1 MSRARTWLAVL
12 VALPISIVAIG
23 SMAFTF
29 SELLN
34 PCVVW
39 GASNSGS
46 VYRSADRPCKEGKG
60 VGETRMRAGFEMA
73 ACSRR
78 DPPGSGAGGLG
89 DDSLARMDRGS
100 RRVFDDFRSIPLGI
114 QLLAAGVVGWRWVLL
129 DGAPDAGLM

>member
-73 ACSRR
+73 AV
-78 DPPGSGAGGLG
+78 PG
-89 DDSLARMDRGS
+89 
-100 RRVFDDFRSIPLGI
+100 VI
-114 QLLAAGVVGWRWVLL
+114 LLAAVLGVWGTIRSREWIVVLAGCLMILEVFPLVFSFWPLALLAGVGFFWTAHQMP
-129 DGAPDAGLM
+129 G